1 MQTKTATTLLNWLAS
16 HYPAI
21 LQEFQTTHGLT
32 FVVKGIQ
39 LDEKNWCALVDGRTV
54 TLTRPEM
61 ALLRALWDNGA
72 YMDNAEVC
80 LAVWREHYL
89 FRVDDPR
96 IWTLIS
102 RVRSKIEADPRHP
115 VYLIGTRKKG
125 YKLQR

>member
-1 MQTKTATTLLNWLAS
+1 MEIKLGVSLADWLAT
-16 HYPAI
+16 HYPTI

-32 FVVKGIQ
+32 FIVKGIL
-39 LDEKNWCALVDGRTV
+39 LDEKNWCAIVDGRTV

-61 ALLRALWDNGA
+61 ALLRALWDDGG
-72 YMDNAEVC
+72 YMDNSEICRAI
-80 LAVWREHYL
+80 WHEHYL

-102 RVRSKIEADPRHP
+102 RVRSKIETDPRHP
-115 VYLIGTRKKG
+115 AYLIGTRKKG